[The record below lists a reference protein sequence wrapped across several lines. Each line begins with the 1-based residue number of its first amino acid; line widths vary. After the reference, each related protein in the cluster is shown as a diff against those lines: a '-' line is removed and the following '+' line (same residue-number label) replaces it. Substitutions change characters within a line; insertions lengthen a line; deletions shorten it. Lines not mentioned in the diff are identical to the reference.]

1 MAKFLCME
9 TATEVC
15 SVALIEDGK
24 VLDVREDRIGQNH
37 SKLLTVYVD
46 DLLKSNKL
54 KASDLDAIAISGGPG
69 SYTGLRIGVSAAK
82 GLGYAT
88 ELPIVSISSL
98 EAMADYVRKNA
109 TELGVE
115 IGSNDVLQPMIDARR
130 MEVYTFSCDAK
141 AIPISN
147 VHAKIIDE
155 ESFAEVKEHKLFY
168 FGNGAKKC
176 SEVIQNPQAIF
187 VDNVYASATN
197 MKSIVLHKFEQKA
210 FEDLAYFEPF
220 YLKEFVATTPKKNVL
235 GN

>member
-9 TATEVC
+9 TATEIC

-24 VLDVREDRIGQNH
+24 VLDVREDRTGQNH

-46 DLLKSNKL
+46 DLLKSNQL

-82 GLGYAT
+82 GLGYAA
-88 ELPIVSISSL
+88 ELPIISISSL
-98 EAMADYVRKNA
+98 EAMADYVRENA
-109 TELGVE
+109 AELGIE
-115 IGSNDVLQPMIDARR
+115 IGAGDVLQPMIDARR
-130 MEVYTFSCDAK
+130 MEVYTFPCDAQ
-141 AIPISN
+141 AIPIDD
-147 VHAKIIDE
+147 VHAKIVDE
-155 ESFAEVKEHKLFY
+155 ESFSEVKEHKLFY

-176 SEVIQNPQAIF
+176 SEVIQNQQAIF
-187 VDNVYASATN
+187 VDNVFASATN
-197 MKSIVLHKFEQKA
+197 MKNIVLQKFKQKA